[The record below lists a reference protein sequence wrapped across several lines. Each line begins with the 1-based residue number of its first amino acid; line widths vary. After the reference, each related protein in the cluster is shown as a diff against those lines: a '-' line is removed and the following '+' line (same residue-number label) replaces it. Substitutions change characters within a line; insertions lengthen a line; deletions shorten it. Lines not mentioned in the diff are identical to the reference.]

1 MSTTKR
7 LKTAGLNEDGTSRLS
22 VTKKKKSKSRYIIPA
37 VIGTAALLSGFGG
50 FGASSGGSFFSS
62 IGKFFG
68 LGQKTA
74 DTVSTISSAS
84 KIPGMLG
91 SRISDSGPT
100 ITSGMA
106 GQSAFSSVGSILSGG
121 GSFIKGMF
129 DKVSGMSGTQM
140 MGLGSILNVG
150 GNVLSSLLSDEDE
163 ILAQAYQ
170 DDLDYKYAKLDQD
183 KEIADA
189 LIHQAQRETGVA
201 STFMGH
207 TNPIAAVEGLN
218 IEQGYT
224 PKPAAS
230 FPEFHPTGGLIS
242 QGQTS

>member
-7 LKTAGLNEDGTSRLS
+7 LKTAGLNRDGTSRLS

-50 FGASSGGSFFSS
+50 FGASSGKSLFSS
-62 IGKFFG
+62 
-68 LGQKTA
+68 LGNFLGFTKTA
-74 DTVSTISSAS
+74 ASDVAKSAAKTFTGDAGKLIMPNKALDPISSS
-84 KIPGMLG
+84 L
-91 SRISDSGPT
+91 SGET
-100 ITSGMA
+100 T
-106 GQSAFSSVGSILSGG
+106 VGSILSGG

-140 MGLGSILNVG
+140 MGLGSILQVG
-150 GNVLSSLLSDEDE
+150 GGILDSFLSDEDE

>member
-74 DTVSTISSAS
+74 DTV
-84 KIPGMLG
+84 GMLG

-121 GSFIKGMF
+121 GSFIEGMF

-140 MGLGSILNVG
+140 IGLGSILNVG

-163 ILAQAYQ
+163 ILAQAHQ

>member
-7 LKTAGLNEDGTSRLS
+7 LKTAGLNRDGTSRLS

-74 DTVSTISSAS
+74 AATAPTLQTVGSLIGGAGGHREVGQFASS
-84 KIPGMLG
+84 
-91 SRISDSGPT
+91 
-100 ITSGMA
+100 
-106 GQSAFSSVGSILSGG
+106 SSVGSILSGG

-242 QGQTS
+242 HGQTS

>member
-7 LKTAGLNEDGTSRLS
+7 LKTAGLNPDGTSRLS

-50 FGASSGGSFFSS
+50 FGASSGKSLFSS
-62 IGKFFG
+62 
-68 LGQKTA
+68 LGNFLGITKPASDVAKSAAQTFTSRVPIPV
-74 DTVSTISSAS
+74 DSSTGQQLMGTLSSGSGAS
-84 KIPGMLG
+84 
-91 SRISDSGPT
+91 T
-100 ITSGMA
+100 
-106 GQSAFSSVGSILSGG
+106 VGSILSGG
-121 GSFIKGMF
+121 GNFIKGMF

-150 GNVLSSLLSDEDE
+150 GNVLGSLLSDEDE

>member
-1 MSTTKR
+1 
-7 LKTAGLNEDGTSRLS
+7 
-22 VTKKKKSKSRYIIPA
+22 
-37 VIGTAALLSGFGG
+37 
-50 FGASSGGSFFSS
+50 
-62 IGKFFG
+62 
-68 LGQKTA
+68 
-74 DTVSTISSAS
+74 
-84 KIPGMLG
+84 
-91 SRISDSGPT
+91 
-100 ITSGMA
+100 
-106 GQSAFSSVGSILSGG
+106 
-121 GSFIKGMF
+121 MF

-140 MGLGSILNVG
+140 IGLGSILNVG

-163 ILAQAYQ
+163 ILAQAHQ